1 MKLRVGCN
9 AYVQPRDVQSHDMQL
24 RIISLEVDVGV
35 CGVRPGKT
43 EAKGLDQAL
52 QGRPCF
58 QKVQMSGTAA
68 GLEAGERL
76 EPTALDGAHTRC
88 WCQSR
93 DT

>member
-1 MKLRVGCN
+1 MHMSSRVMCSRTICSCGL
-9 AYVQPRDVQSHDMQL
+9 SE
-24 RIISLEVDVGV
+24 SLEVDVGV

-43 EAKGLDQAL
+43 EAKRLDQAL
-52 QGRPCF
+52 QGRPCL

-88 WCQSR
+88 
-93 DT
+93 